1 VVGDYQS
8 SLKPST
14 VQALICASSWIRGS
28 QHEKT
33 APILVVCSPIFL
45 LTFVFLMLM
54 CHVWSIQEGD
64 DSDIE
69 FVEFPKGVVA
79 RN

>member
-45 LTFVFLMLM
+45 LTFVFFNADVS
-54 CHVWSIQEGD
+54 C
-64 DSDIE
+64 
-69 FVEFPKGVVA
+69 VEYSGG
-79 RN
+79 R